1 MSVPGNHV
9 FRIQNIMDLLPILL
23 NDLKIIKVQIRA
35 NYYFENE
42 EVLEQVSKSIKEI
55 KNYLKN
61 FEKTLDIDEK
71 NLLKLVYGLKSLKFV
86 DFEDLGNKYFY
97 RFLEEE
103 DGIYKGIIGFGQN
116 DVLIKEGKG
125 KKEYRDGRLY
135 EGEWKNNKREGKGI
149 EKYPDGAIYE
159 GEFKTDLKEGKGIF
173 KYPDGSYH
181 KGQWKD
187 NILLHIE

>member
-1 MSVPGNHV
+1 MNCCVCKNHPQFICSCISPSVFICNEHLDFHMSVPGNHV

-71 NLLKLVYGLKSLKFV
+71 NLLKLVYGLKSLKCV
-86 DFEDLGNKYFY
+86 DFEDLGN
-97 RFLEEE
+97 
-103 DGIYKGIIGFGQN
+103 
-116 DVLIKEGKG
+116 
-125 KKEYRDGRLY
+125 
-135 EGEWKNNKREGKGI
+135 
-149 EKYPDGAIYE
+149 
-159 GEFKTDLKEGKGIF
+159 FK
-173 KYPDGSYH
+173 
-181 KGQWKD
+181 Q
-187 NILLHIE
+187 